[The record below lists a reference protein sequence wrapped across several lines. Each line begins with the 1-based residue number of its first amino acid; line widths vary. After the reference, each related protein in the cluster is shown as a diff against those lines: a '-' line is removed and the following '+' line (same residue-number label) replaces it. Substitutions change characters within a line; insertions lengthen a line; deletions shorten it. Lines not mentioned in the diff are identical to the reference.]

1 MIQKLIYIYI
11 PVGKGDKK
19 GKDSKGKKKDSKEDK
34 APAIVSN
41 LHMLAI
47 ATALDVQNHCLVYC
61 T

>member
-1 MIQKLIYIYI
+1 MIDDTYNLYM

-47 ATALDVQNHCLVYC
+47 AIALDVQI
-61 T
+61 